1 MATVSVVSQR
11 NSGGGSKETVAD
23 VTMDSSYPT
32 GGEVFTAA
40 DVKMHKIEYGIASLK
55 AVTGSV
61 NISSAYVEPTTA
73 GFDVKSYNE
82 TPAETTN
89 TNSLNNVVIRCT
101 LYGK

>member
-1 MATVSVVSQR
+1 MATVSIVSQR

-32 GGEVFTAA
+32 GGEVFTA
-40 DVKMHKIEYGIASLK
+40 DQVKMHKIEYGIASIK
-55 AVTGSV
+55 TVTGTV

-89 TNSLNNVVIRCT
+89 TNSLNNVVIRVT

>member
-11 NSGGGSKETVAD
+11 IGGGSKETVAD

-32 GGEVFTAA
+32 GGEVFTADQVA
-40 DVKMHKIEYGIASLK
+40 MHKVEYGVASIK
-55 AVTGSV
+55 AVSGTV

-73 GFDVKSYNE
+73 GFDVISYNE
-82 TPAETTN
+82 APAETTN
-89 TNSLNNVVIRCT
+89 TNSLASVVIRCT

>member
-1 MATVSVVSQR
+1 
-11 NSGGGSKETVAD
+11 
-23 VTMDSSYPT
+23 
-32 GGEVFTAA
+32 
-40 DVKMHKIEYGIASLK
+40 
-55 AVTGSV
+55 
-61 NISSAYVEPTTA
+61 VEPTTA